1 MDEKKELTR
10 GEQLR
15 RALTYQKKNGYDRL
29 QTGELEAIE
38 AYCSGYKQF
47 LDGGKTERECVDRT
61 IALAE
66 TAGFRPYVR
75 GMELKPGDKVYRSNR
90 GKAVMLAVIGR
101 KDLDQG
107 VNIGAAHIDSP
118 RLDLKQNPVYEAEE
132 LAFFKTHYYGGIRK
146 YQWVTIPL
154 ELHGVVALKGGN
166 VVRVSVGNGEGDP
179 LFTIDD
185 LLPHLGAEQSK
196 KTLGEAIPG
205 ESLNILIGSRPLAD
219 DEGSDRVKVAVLELL
234 NRKYGIVEE
243 DFISAELCAVP
254 AFRASDIGFDRSMI
268 GAYGHDDRVCAY
280 AALAAL
286 LQLDT
291 PERTAVCMLADKE
304 EIGSEGVTGMKSAS
318 FDTFMADLCAAQGV
332 LPRACYEKSFCLSA
346 DVTAA
351 YDPNFADVYE
361 KRNSA
366 FVNYGMGLC
375 KYTGARGKSGASDAS
390 AELVAYVRKVLDGA
404 GVAWQMAELGKV
416 DAGGGGTV
424 AAYMAERNIDTLDA
438 GVPVLSMHS
447 PFETVGKLDCYMTYK
462 GMKAVFEAC

>member
-29 QTGELEAIE
+29 QPGELEAIE

-61 IALAE
+61 ISLAE

-75 GMELKPGDKVYRSNR
+75 GMELKPGDKVYQSNR